1 MNYAFSVTIN
11 QPIIAAKETLLTAL
25 QTQKLGIVSEV
36 NVQAIMQN
44 KLNLTIAPYLIL
56 GACAPGL
63 AKRVLDADP
72 VAGALLP
79 CNIVLQQTAEN
90 ATTISFMSAPAVL
103 GLAEHSEIDQVAAE
117 AHALLTKVCEQ
128 LQEVA

>member
-11 QPIIAAKETLLTAL
+11 QPIAAAKETLVTAL
-25 QTQKLGIVSEV
+25 HTQKLGIVSEV
-36 NVQAIMQN
+36 NVQAIIQN

-72 VAGALLP
+72 VAGVLLP
-79 CNIVLQQTAEN
+79 CNIVLQQTAET
-90 ATTISFMSAPAVL
+90 ATTISFMSAPVVL
-103 GLAEHSEIDQVAAE
+103 SLAEQPEIHEVAAE
-117 AHALLTKVCEQ
+117 AHILLIKVYEQ
-128 LQEVA
+128 LQELA

>member
-1 MNYAFSVTIN
+1 MNYAFSVTLN
-11 QPIIAAKETLLTAL
+11 QPMAAAKDSLLTAL
-25 QTQKLGIVSEV
+25 QAQKLGIVSEV

-63 AKRVLDADP
+63 AKRVLDVDP
-72 VAGALLP
+72 VAGVLLP
-79 CNIVLQQTAEN
+79 CNIVLQQTAETV
-90 ATTISFMSAPAVL
+90 TTISFMSAPAVL
-103 GLAEHSEIDQVAAE
+103 GLAEQPEIHQVATE

-128 LQEVA
+128 LQELA